1 VSWADCQIAEHYLE
15 LYPATVLEYT
25 VEISPETE
33 VPIKSFQYYKP
44 LDFSPLTSQPSL
56 NQDKSPLLLCGLG
69 PKYRARFDGLEAG
82 QSYTVHLATE
92 LGGQTVVQSSQIFT
106 APNTK
111 RESTSI
117 DTSDTKK
124 NQL

>member
-1 VSWADCQIAEHYLE
+1 MLAMQWTD
-15 LYPATVLEYT
+15 TR
-25 VEISPETE
+25 
-33 VPIKSFQYYKP
+33 
-44 LDFSPLTSQPSL
+44 PS
-56 NQDKSPLLLCGLG
+56 SPLLLCGLG
-69 PKYRARFDGLEAG
+69 PKNRARFDGLEAG